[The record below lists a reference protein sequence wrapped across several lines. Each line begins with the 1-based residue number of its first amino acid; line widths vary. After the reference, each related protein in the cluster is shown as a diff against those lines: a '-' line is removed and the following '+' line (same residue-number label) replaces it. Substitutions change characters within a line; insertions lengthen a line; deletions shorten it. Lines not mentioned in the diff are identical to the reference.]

1 MLAPAP
7 AVVTDRGGIIPQ
19 MLRAC
24 TRTAGVE
31 DAHALNPA
39 RYWHIDNGRAT
50 IRPFPRDTAVADST
64 PISPINWLDGK
75 LVLLD
80 QRYLPQKHAEFVCT
94 TLEQAA
100 EAIRDLVVRG
110 APAIGI
116 TAAYGVYL
124 GYLQA
129 QRDDGYN
136 LSTALDHLRAARPT
150 AVNLAWA
157 IDRQKAVLD
166 TAGGDTATSL
176 LENARFIHQQDITDN
191 KAMGDL
197 GAELIDA
204 GSRVLTHCNAGALAT
219 GGYGTALGVIRSA
232 WSAGK
237 LDRVF
242 ASETRPWLQ
251 GLRLTAWELA
261 ESGIPVS
268 VIVEG
273 AVSSLFSRQHIDW
286 VIVGADRI
294 CANGDVVNKVGTC
307 NLAVMARHFGVK
319 VMVAA
324 PLSTIDMATAAG
336 DRVEIENRAEQE
348 ILGQYYQDQGKVSAW
363 NPVFDVTPARLV
375 SAIVTEK
382 TVVLQPDEEKMVRLM
397 RRD

>member
-1 MLAPAP
+1 M
-7 AVVTDRGGIIPQ
+7 PQ
-19 MLRAC
+19 
-24 TRTAGVE
+24 
-31 DAHALNPA
+31 
-39 RYWHIDNGRAT
+39 
-50 IRPFPRDTAVADST
+50 ST
-64 PISPINWLDGK
+64 SISPIRWEKDH

-80 QRYLPQKHAEFVCT
+80 QRLLPERNEQLACT

-100 EAIRDLVVRG
+100 QAITDLVVRG

-116 TAAYGVYL
+116 TAAYAVYL
-124 GYLQA
+124 GYRQS
-129 QRDDGYN
+129 QRDANYKM
-136 LSTALDHLRAARPT
+136 SAALDHLVDARPT

-157 IDRQKAVLD
+157 VQQQTIILQRNTPD
-166 TAGGDTATSL
+166 TANRL
-176 LENARFIHQQDITDN
+176 LQNAQRIHQQDIADN
-191 KAMGDL
+191 KTMGDF
-197 GAELIDA
+197 GSGLIKP

-261 ESGIPVS
+261 EDKIPVS
-268 VIVEG
+268 LIVEG
-273 AVSSLFSRQHIDW
+273 AASSLFSLQKIDW

-294 CANGDVVNKVGTC
+294 CANGDVVNKIGTA
-307 NLAVMARHFGVK
+307 NLAILAKHYGVS

-324 PLSTIDMATAAG
+324 PLSTLDADTPSGGQVA
-336 DRVEIENRAEQE
+336 IEQRSGQE
-348 ILGQYYQDQGKVSAW
+348 IVGDYYAQNEWVSAW
-363 NPVFDVTPARLV
+363 NPVFDVTPAELV

-382 TVVLQPDEEKMVRLM
+382 GVILRPDKQKITRHLQPDQV
-397 RRD
+397 